1 MKIKIVA
8 LLLAVFAGYSSNAH
22 KENEVKKGILL
33 VTFGTSYPEA
43 QKVFKNIEKKV
54 QQAYPEIPLRW
65 AYTSKIIRKKLAK
78 QGQIINSPAEAL
90 AKMGEEGFTHVT
102 VQSLHVIPGEEY
114 ENLEKTVNA
123 FQHMPKGVQKL
134 TFGKP
139 LLYSH
144 SDNERLAAVFHN
156 EFENKLS
163 KKSAMVFMG
172 HGTHHQANIYYPG
185 FQYYLSEL
193 NKNYL
198 VGTVEGFPELDKVI
212 EKLKAQKIEKVIL
225 IPLMSVAGD
234 HAQND
239 MAGSE
244 EDSWKTILENEGF
257 EVEIILKGMAEY
269 DEVIAIWLNHLK
281 SAFEEL

>member
-1 MKIKIVA
+1 MKIKIIA

-33 VTFGTSYPEA
+33 VTFGTSYPDA

-144 SDNERLAAVFHN
+144 SDNERLAAVFHD

-244 EDSWKTILENEGF
+244 EDSWKSILENEGF

>member
-8 LLLAVFAGYSSNAH
+8 LLLAVFAGYPSNAH

-43 QKVFKNIEKKV
+43 QKAFKNIEKKV

-90 AKMGEEGFTHVT
+90 AEMGEEGFTHVA

-123 FQHMPKGVQKL
+123 FQHIPKGVQKL

-144 SDNERLAAVFHN
+144 SDNESLAAILHN
-156 EFENKLS
+156 KYKEQMSGKL
-163 KKSAMVFMG
+163 ALVLMG

-185 FQYYLSEL
+185 FQYYLSKHNE
-193 NKNYL
+193 NYL
-198 VGTVEGFPELDKVI
+198 LGTVEGYPELDKVI
-212 EKLKAQKIEKVIL
+212 EKLKANKVEKVIL
-225 IPLMSVAGD
+225 APFMSVAGD

-239 MAGSE
+239 MAGDE
-244 EDSWKTILENEGF
+244 EDSWKSILEKEGF
-257 EVEIILKGMAEY
+257 EVEVVLKGLAEY
-269 DEVIAIWLNHLK
+269 NDVVAMWVDHLTSSFK
-281 SAFEEL
+281 EL

>member
-43 QKVFKNIEKKV
+43 QKAFKNIEKKV

-65 AYTSKIIRKKLAK
+65 AYTSKIIRKKLAR

-90 AKMGEEGFTHVT
+90 AKMGEEGFTHVA

-144 SDNERLAAVFHN
+144 SDNERLAVVFHDK
-156 EFENKLS
+156 FENKLS

-172 HGTHHQANIYYPG
+172 HGTHHQANIYYPA
-185 FQYYLSEL
+185 FQYYLNEL

-225 IPLMSVAGD
+225 TPLMSVAGD

-239 MAGSE
+239 MAGDE
-244 EDSWKTILENEGF
+244 EDSWKSILEKEGF
-257 EVEIILKGMAEY
+257 EIEIILKGMAEY
-269 DEVIAIWLNHLK
+269 DEVVDIWVDHLTNSFK
-281 SAFEEL
+281 EL